1 MKKKNLGLA
10 IILPMIFGSL
20 GLLYSSVTA
29 GVIMIVIN
37 IVLGIVL
44 AISNSL
50 DSIMF
55 FSLVLQPLV
64 ILWSVLVAKRKN
76 DSIEKNETISND
88 LEINLGG
95 EAFMQAL
102 IVIFFTLGITAIV
115 SQFNETN
122 ILSTNLYVFYL
133 LEIILTVVISVLP
146 ERKVRKETVTK
157 QELTETEIENNAT

>member
-1 MKKKNLGLA
+1 
-10 IILPMIFGSL
+10 
-20 GLLYSSVTA
+20 
-29 GVIMIVIN
+29 
-37 IVLGIVL
+37 
-44 AISNSL
+44 
-50 DSIMF
+50 
-55 FSLVLQPLV
+55 V

-115 SQFNETN
+115 CQFNETN
-122 ILSTNLYVFYL
+122 ILSTNLYLFYL

-146 ERKVRKETVTK
+146 ERKDRKEKVTK
-157 QELTETEIENNAT
+157 KELIETKIENNAT